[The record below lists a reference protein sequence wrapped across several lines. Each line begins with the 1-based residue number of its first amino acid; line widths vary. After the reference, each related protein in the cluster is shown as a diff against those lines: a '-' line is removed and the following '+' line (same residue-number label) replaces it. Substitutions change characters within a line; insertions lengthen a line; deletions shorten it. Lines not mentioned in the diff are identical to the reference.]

1 MYFYHTKSR
10 KTYNVQITSCLSGRK
25 CLYTSDDLELCL
37 LTHGRMEGNWIFDNM
52 IKPEISISEAGQK
65 RKLGGGQ

>member
-1 MYFYHTKSR
+1 
-10 KTYNVQITSCLSGRK
+10 
-25 CLYTSDDLELCL
+25 
-37 LTHGRMEGNWIFDNM
+37 MEGNWIFDNM